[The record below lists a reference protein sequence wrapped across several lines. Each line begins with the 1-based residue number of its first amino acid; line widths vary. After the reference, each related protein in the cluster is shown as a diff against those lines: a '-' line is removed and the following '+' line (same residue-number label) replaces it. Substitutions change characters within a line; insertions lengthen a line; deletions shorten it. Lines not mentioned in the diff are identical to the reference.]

1 MSGTVASLPDAT
13 GRQQQASK
21 AAKAL
26 FLDLT
31 LFKSMNAIYEFGEH
45 SLSEKTVVE
54 ELVTKFADWRKKEIL
69 IFKDQKESDA
79 QMAQHDAM
87 IKTRNKQWGR
97 DLRLGQNSEHS
108 EVEDVDESHSFGR
121 H

>member
-1 MSGTVASLPDAT
+1 MKRLVANQLIVFI
-13 GRQQQASK
+13 R
-21 AAKAL
+21 

-31 LFKSMNAIYEFGEH
+31 LFHPKNDIYVFGQN
-45 SLSEKTVVE
+45 SLPEKAVAE

-69 IFKDQKESDA
+69 ILKDQKESDE
-79 QMAQHDAM
+79 QMVQHDAE